1 MYRVSSITAFE
12 MGNLNTSKR
21 LTVGLWLGGLLLC
34 WLWLT
39 SFDRYLTARYHWSLE
54 SELASALPSGWAPSL
69 MHASQRMRDW
79 TSAIRDEE
87 EGERVKGR
95 SGMPKPH
102 SGMDAKA
109 STTWRPPAPPEAL
122 PLQAA
127 VGPGWP
133 SLRQQWLNPG
143 PQRILFAGDSMMQG
157 VAPLVSR
164 ELAKRYPDWSMLD
177 LSRQSTGLTV
187 RRYFDWPTR
196 IVQEM
201 DAQQLSLVVIFLGP
215 NDPWDLV
222 VDGRRLVFPSP
233 QWAQQ
238 YALRV
243 DEILSAARERD
254 VKVIWL
260 GLPAMREGRVHQ
272 GAVVQNQIFHSRAKA
287 WGTDY
292 LATEPLIG
300 ALSEPFQK
308 FLPDASGQPVNL
320 RSGDGIHFTAAGLH
334 RIKQAVLDH
343 IEGGLRP

>member
-1 MYRVSSITAFE
+1 MTAPSI
-12 MGNLNTSKR
+12 SWR
-21 LTVGLWLGGLLLC
+21 LTVGLWLGGALLS

-54 SELASALPSGWAPSL
+54 AELESVLPAGWATPILS
-69 MHASQRMRDW
+69 ASQRLRAW
-79 TSAIRDEE
+79 TAVERDEE
-87 EGERVKGR
+87 EAGQPDSPVVAAPQRKGAVT
-95 SGMPKPH
+95 GTP
-102 SGMDAKA
+102 
-109 STTWRPPAPPEAL
+109 WRPPAPPGIV

-127 VGPGWP
+127 VGSGWP
-133 SLRQQWLNPG
+133 TLRQQRLNPG

-164 ELAKRYPDWSMLD
+164 ELSRRYPDWFMLD

-187 RRYFDWPTR
+187 RRYFDWPAR
-196 IVQEM
+196 IIEEM
-201 DAQQLSLVVIFLGP
+201 DAKKLSLVVIFLGP

-222 VDGRRLVFPSP
+222 VDGRRHVFPSP
-233 QWAQQ
+233 EWAQQ

-243 DEILSAARERD
+243 DEILSAAKARD

-260 GLPAMREGRVHQ
+260 GLPAMREGRVQQ
-272 GAVVQNQIFHSRAKA
+272 GAVVQNQIFYHRAKA

-308 FLPDASGQPVNL
+308 FMPDDAGQPVNL
-320 RSGDGIHFTAAGLH
+320 RAGDGIHFTPAGLH
-334 RIKQAVLDH
+334 RIKQALLQH
-343 IEGGLRP
+343 LEGEIRP

>member
-1 MYRVSSITAFE
+1 MT
-12 MGNLNTSKR
+12 TSRIAWR
-21 LTVGLWLGGLLLC
+21 LTAGLWLGGLVLC

-54 SELASALPSGWAPSL
+54 SELEAVLPAGWLPPLLS
-69 MHASQRMRDW
+69 ASQRLRDW
-79 TSAIRDEE
+79 TSAEQDDDDP
-87 EGERVKGR
+87 VPDTPQAVHLPAKGTGAGQR
-95 SGMPKPH
+95 PS
-102 SGMDAKA
+102 
-109 STTWRPPAPPEAL
+109 WRTPPAPEVM
-122 PLQAA
+122 PLQEP
-127 VGPGWP
+127 VGQGWP

-164 ELAKRYPDWSMLD
+164 ELSKRYPDWYLLD

-196 IVQEM
+196 IIEEM

-222 VDGRRLVFPSP
+222 VDGRRHVFPSP
-233 QWAQQ
+233 EWAQQ

-243 DEILSAARERD
+243 DEILSAAKQRG
-254 VKVIWL
+254 VKVIWV
-260 GLPAMREGRVHQ
+260 GLPAMREGRVQQ
-272 GAVVQNQIFHSRAKA
+272 GAVVQNQIFYSRAKA

-300 ALSEPFQK
+300 VLSEPFQK
-308 FLPDASGQPVNL
+308 FMPDASGQPVNL
-320 RSGDGIHFTAAGLH
+320 RAGDGIHFAPAGLH
-334 RIKQAVLDH
+334 RIKQALLDH
-343 IEGGLRP
+343 IEEGLRP

>member
-1 MYRVSSITAFE
+1 MVSKSI
-12 MGNLNTSKR
+12 SWR

-54 SELASALPSGWAPSL
+54 AELESALPAGWAAPIL
-69 MHASQRMRDW
+69 TASQRLRDW
-79 TSAIRDEE
+79 TAAERDEDE
-87 EGERVKGR
+87 DGLADGPVAAAPRRKNPVAAPR
-95 SGMPKPH
+95 SPG
-102 SGMDAKA
+102 
-109 STTWRPPAPPEAL
+109 RPPAPPVAM
-122 PLQAA
+122 PLQEP
-127 VGPGWP
+127 VGAGWP
-133 SLRQQWLNPG
+133 TLRQQWLNPG

-164 ELAKRYPDWSMLD
+164 ELSKRYPDWFMLD

-196 IVQEM
+196 IIEEM

-222 VDGRRLVFPSP
+222 VDGRRHVFPSP
-233 QWAQQ
+233 EWAQQ

-243 DEILSAARERD
+243 DEILSAARARG

-260 GLPAMREGRVHQ
+260 GLPAMREGRVQQ
-272 GAVVQNQIFHSRAKA
+272 GAVVQNQIFYHRAKA

-292 LATEPLIG
+292 LATEPFIG

-308 FLPDASGQPVNL
+308 FMPDDAGQPVNL
-320 RSGDGIHFTAAGLH
+320 RAGDGIHFTPAGLH
-334 RIKQAVLDH
+334 RIKQALLQH
-343 IEGGLRP
+343 LEGEIRP